1 MFSHSELGTVNP
13 ELDVGVDG
21 GGVAG
26 DEVELGVGLATL
38 EVAHAALA
46 RPHDQGHVHLAQ
58 SARPPD
64 RAERPRQRGNEVGSG
79 APVQAFTRDDHKFYS
94 STPYVPKAIC
104 PYHQPL
110 PPPGSAATVLYHP
123 PRPARVYPG
132 RIVDHDREVRPCR

>member
-1 MFSHSELGTVNP
+1 MFSHSELGIVNP

-26 DEVELGVGLATL
+26 DEVELGVGLAAL

-58 SARPPD
+58 SARAPD
-64 RAERPRQRGNEVGSG
+64 RADRPRERGNEVGSG
-79 APVQAFTRDDHKFYS
+79 EAVRALIRDDHMFYS
-94 STPYVPKAIC
+94 RTPYATKAIC
-104 PYHQPL
+104 SYHQAL

-123 PRPARVYPG
+123 PRPARVYPR